1 MFQPE
6 LIKTKNLSEILRKK
20 NEEYQVE
27 FFFFEKKNSFY
38 YFQNQTRMQFNQ

>member
-27 FFFFEKKNSFY
+27 FFFEKKKNFLL
-38 YFQNQTRMQFNQ
+38 FLNQTRMQFNQ